1 MQTPIKLFYALK
13 IDGRLLF
20 KYSWIPEDFD
30 ELLFSSLIGAIFN
43 LGQEAGSKPIRKM
56 DLEDMKISYNVDEK
70 SGTIFAIGTA
80 SEFPDDIISDFMN
93 EAKEKFI
100 SQYRN
105 VLEDWDGNAQIFES
119 FKPII
124 EELAKNAINTLEK
137 NRLPVSAAT
146 IFMDGTELDPA
157 DPSEELA
164 AIYMWVDNKIKSEL
178 KSNRKGIKIKSF
190 SKVLFPFVSLPL
202 SEYRIMLSGQK
213 GYFKQEFKYLKLPEP
228 KKAAEVL
235 EKCLNTDLE
244 KFQGFSECHDP
255 FNEVKEEIEVI
266 EDALDEMILRNNLFK
281 KTIRTQKSD
290 SAYKLPINNADKH
303 SEYVKKMIKVISETA
318 ESKRRERE
326 IGRIIQKFIDRWN
339 EYLNEE
345 REKLVSS
352 LEEEQI
358 KLEEEISREIDKIDA
373 NLEQELLILSGEL
386 FSEQEIKMIEL
397 VSQLG
402 DEIEKETKA
411 LRLSSLNQY
420 LKGEKNKLEKLEELI
435 KKYRQNLADWRKQ
448 TDDIIEQITKL
459 KTETAKIRKSK
470 DEKTVRKEAEKAKE
484 KLIKKRDAFEKEKL
498 ERIKKFDEFRKSIVV
513 ELAYFKH
520 RVDDIRNEV
529 LNTATFLKNYLRFSS
544 EISIFDTI
552 YIPFYVITV
561 TLKNKEHLFVA
572 PPLRQT
578 LSNSNAAFPFT
589 SIGKRFTDLAK
600 ALRRYILNKD
610 NIEIRH
616 KIESLSIIDRP
627 KSQVMIYEGLAALE
641 ERGIIPSELHK
652 DLHSALIQYLQK

>member
-56 DLEDMKISYNVDEK
+56 DFEDMKISYNVDEN

-80 SEFPDDIISDFMN
+80 SEFPDDIITDFMKQ
-93 EAKEKFI
+93 AKEKFI
-100 SQYRN
+100 EKYKN
-105 VLEDWDGNAQIFES
+105 DIEDWDGNAQIFES

-124 EELAKNAINTLEK
+124 EDLANNAINTLAK
-137 NRLPVSAAT
+137 NRVPVSAAT
-146 IFMDGTELDPA
+146 IFMDGTDLDPA
-157 DPSEELA
+157 ELSEELA
-164 AIYMWVDNKIKSEL
+164 AIYMWIDEKIKSEL

-190 SKVLFPFVSLPL
+190 SKTLFPFVSLPL
-202 SEYRIMLSGQK
+202 SEYRIMISGQK
-213 GYFKQEFKYLKLPEP
+213 GYFKQEFKYLKLPDP
-228 KKAAEVL
+228 KKVSKSL
-235 EKCLNTDLE
+235 EKCLFVDLE
-244 KFQGFSECHDP
+244 HFNGFTECQSP
-255 FNEVKEEIEVI
+255 FNNIKEETQVI
-266 EDALDEMILRNNLFK
+266 EDALDDMILRNNLFK
-281 KTIRTQKSD
+281 KTIRTQKTESV
-290 SAYKLPINNADKH
+290 YKFPINNEDMH
-303 SEYVKKMIKVISETA
+303 NEYVKQMVKVISETA

-326 IGRIIQKFIDRWN
+326 IGRIIQKFIDKWN
-339 EYLNEE
+339 EFLNEE
-345 REKLVSS
+345 REKLISN
-352 LEEEQI
+352 LESEQI
-358 KLEEEISREIDKIDA
+358 KLEEEISAEIDKIDA

-402 DEIEKETKA
+402 SEIEKATKE
-411 LRLSSLNQY
+411 LRLSNLNKM
-420 LKGEKNKLEKLEELI
+420 LKGEKDKLGKLEELI
-435 KKYRQNLADWRKQ
+435 KNYRQRLADWRKQ
-448 TDDIIEQITKL
+448 TEDIIENIAKA

-470 DEKTVRKEAEKAKE
+470 DEKKVRKEAEKAKE

-529 LNTATFLKNYLRFSS
+529 MNTANFLKNYLRFSS
-544 EISIFDTI
+544 EITIFDTI
-552 YIPFYVITV
+552 YIPFYFVTV
-561 TLKNKEHLFVA
+561 LVKNKEYLFVV

-578 LSNSNAAFPFT
+578 LSNSNAVFPFT

-600 ALRRYILNKD
+600 ALRKFVLEKE
-610 NIEIRH
+610 NIEIKH
-616 KIESLSIIDRP
+616 EIDSLSIIDRP
-627 KSQVMIYEGLAALE
+627 KSQVLIYEGLAALE
-641 ERGIIPSELHK
+641 ERGIISSDYHK